1 MIISGLIRKQ
11 LIAFTIASIIGVLVL
26 GTFFMRVPETLGIGR
41 YTVSAD
47 FRDGAGLYE
56 DAQVNYLGTPVG
68 KVSSMELA
76 DSGITVELS
85 IKDDVRIP
93 ADARAEIH
101 SVSAVGEQYVEL
113 VPGGG
118 SSVADLEAGDR
129 ITSDRT
135 SEPVEIGPVLDNV
148 ANLVDS
154 LPRKELASLLSETS
168 AALSNRDQD
177 LQSILDG
184 SQAFLREADAAF
196 PQTRDLIHDAEPLL
210 STLNA
215 SGSHIASLSN
225 NLSKVTDE
233 LREGDADLRAL
244 LATGPAFAA
253 ETSGFLADIAP
264 LLPGLLEPLA
274 TVTQVTATYDDF
286 LRQLLSDYPIA
297 LSLVQSV
304 TLPDR
309 DISAVRLTVSQVN
322 KPPECSKGFLPVSKW
337 RLPADVGKVFTPL
350 YYCDAPAND
359 TRVVRG
365 ARNVP
370 CPGQPGRRAP
380 TPALCKEN
388 R

>member
-26 GTFFMRVPETLGIGR
+26 GVFFMRVPETLGIGR

-68 KVSSMELA
+68 KVSSMEL
-76 DSGITVELS
+76 SEEGILVGLS
-85 IKDDVRIP
+85 IKNDVRIP

-118 SSVADLEAGDR
+118 SPAADLKDGDR
-129 ITSDRT
+129 ITADRT

-154 LPRKELASLLSETS
+154 LPRRQLSALLSETS
-168 AALSNRDQD
+168 DALNNRAED

-196 PQTRDLIHDAEPLL
+196 PQTRELIRDAEPLL

-215 SGSHIASLSN
+215 SGSDIAALSN

-233 LREGDADLRAL
+233 LRAGDADLRAL
-244 LATGPAFAA
+244 LADGPAFAT
-253 ETSGFLADIAP
+253 ETSAFLAEIGP
-264 LLPGLLEPLA
+264 LLPRLLKPLV
-274 TVTQVTATYDDF
+274 TVTDVTATYDDY

-309 DISAVRLTVSQVN
+309 DVSAVRLTVSQVN
-322 KPPECSKGFLPVSKW
+322 KPPECTKGFLPVSKW
-337 RLPADVGKVFTPL
+337 QLPEEVGPVFTPL
-350 YYCDAPAND
+350 YYCAAKNDD
-359 TRVVRG
+359 TRTVRG
-365 ARNVP
+365 VRNVP
-370 CPGQPGRRAP
+370 CPGQPGRREP

-388 R
+388 